1 MFDQSHNTGAINVKM
16 DGSVLE
22 RKSSFEMLL
31 GLAFSTKLDWD
42 SYIVSI
48 TKTASKK
55 IGALICSMKFIS
67 PEVVLYFYNSTIQ
80 PCIEYCRV
88 WAGTP
93 SCYL

>member
-1 MFDQSHNTGAINVKM
+1 
-16 DGSVLE
+16 
-22 RKSSFEMLL
+22 MLL

-55 IGALICSMKFIS
+55 IGALICFMKFIS

>member
-80 PCIEYCRV
+80 PCIEYCCV

-93 SCYL
+93 SC